1 MRPLHLTLS
10 AFGAYAGKTELD
22 LRRLGERGLYLI
34 TGDTGAGKT
43 TIFDA
48 IAFALFG
55 TPSGD
60 GRESSMLRSKFAAPE
75 TPTEVELTFSSAGKT
90 YIIRRNPEYER
101 RKSRGAGTT
110 KELARAELT
119 MPDGRVITRRTEVD
133 AAIRDILGVDRS
145 QFCQIAMIAQGEF
158 RKLLLAD
165 TKDRREIF
173 RDIFKTNLYTRFQE
187 RVKSDFLALNRERE
201 EARQSFNQYAA
212 GIRLPDERELPPEDE
227 LSSFLAELLAKD
239 RAEDDELKVALKK
252 TEWEIDALTAA
263 AAKAEED
270 GKNRRALKEAE
281 KSRAAAAEETEKL
294 RRALEAEK
302 KRQPELD
309 ALGKTLSELEEEL
322 KRHADLCAK
331 ETETAAAKKA
341 ADDAAER
348 LSALEAARRE
358 LQEQLSREREEYHAL
373 TSSAE
378 RLVTLRQEKAGLDQF
393 LEEIGRYEI
402 ALQTLSEKEAAVD
415 DVLAA
420 YTEARS
426 VEERLSGRAQELRRR
441 FNDEQAGVLASSLRD
456 GEPCPVCGAL
466 NHPRPAQRAPD
477 APDEKAVKEAEKRA
491 RAAQKNVNEASAAS
505 GSAKT
510 ACETART
517 EAEKQKEKLFGA
529 NKGFIDL
536 VSEKAAAARRCSD
549 KDREI
554 AREEQNAARCEALA
568 EQIPSEEKQLS
579 AMEEPLAEAQ
589 KENAAAQ
596 STLSA
601 LRAAVDE
608 LRAGIK
614 YENAADAEKEKTLAL
629 ARQTEILAARE
640 NAEKALRTAEQ
651 QLSVE
656 KGRVEQ
662 LEKLLANAPSA
673 DPAELAEGKERLTAQ
688 KKEILQKRL
697 ALNSRITAN
706 EGAKTGIDEKTAE
719 ISELNARWT
728 WMKPLTDT
736 ANGTL
741 SGKERISLETYVQ
754 MTYFDRILARANAHL
769 MRMSGGKYDLKRCES
784 AAKLNT
790 QSGLELNVID
800 HYNGSERSV
809 KTLSG
814 GETFLASL
822 SLALGLSEEI
832 QSSAGGVQMDT
843 LFVDEG
849 FGSLDEET
857 LRQAMRALRE
867 LSEGDRLIG
876 IISHVS
882 ELRREIDRQIVVTRS
897 PDGASRAKIE
907 TDLRE

>member
-10 AFGAYAGKTELD
+10 AFGAYAGRTELD
-22 LRRLGERGLYLI
+22 FRQLGERGLYLI

-43 TIFDA
+43 TLFDA
-48 IAFALFG
+48 ITFALFG
-55 TPSGD
+55 TPSGE

-75 TPTEVELTFSSAGKT
+75 TPTEVQLIFSSAGKT
-90 YIIRRNPEYER
+90 YIVRRNPEYER

-110 KELARAELT
+110 KETARAELVL
-119 MPDGRVITRRTEVD
+119 PDGRVMTRRSDVD
-133 AAIRDILGVDRS
+133 AAIRAILGVDRT

-187 RVKSDFLALNRERE
+187 RVKADFLALNRERE

-239 RAEDDELKVALKK
+239 RAADDELKVALKK

-294 RRALEAEK
+294 RRVLETEK
-302 KRQPELD
+302 ERQPELD
-309 ALGKTLSELEEEL
+309 ALDKTLAELETEL
-322 KRHADLCAK
+322 KKHAELCVK
-331 ETETAAAKKA
+331 RTETAAAKKS

-348 LSALEAARRE
+348 LSAMEASRRE
-358 LQEQLSREREEYHAL
+358 LRERISRERGEYHAL
-373 TSSAE
+373 VSAAE
-378 RLVTLRQEKAGLDQF
+378 RLAILRQEKTALVQY
-393 LEEIGRYEI
+393 LEDIESYEY
-402 ALQTLSEKEAAVD
+402 ALQSLSERKAAAD
-415 DVLAA
+415 DALAV
-420 YTEARS
+420 YLNARRD
-426 VEERLSGRAQELRRR
+426 VEELSAAARELRRR

-466 NHPRPAQRAPD
+466 DHPRPAQRAPD

-491 RAAQKNVNEASAAS
+491 SAAQERVNVASEAS
-505 GSAKT
+505 GSART
-510 ACETART
+510 AYDTAER
-517 EAEKQKEKLFGA
+517 EAAKQKEKLFGA
-529 NKGFIDL
+529 GEAVDL
-536 VSEKAAAARRCSD
+536 AAEKAAAARRCSD

-568 EQIPSEEKQLS
+568 VQIPSEEKQLS
-579 AMEEPLAEAQ
+579 AMEEPLAAAQ

-596 STLSA
+596 SALSA
-601 LRAAVDE
+601 LRAAADE
-608 LRAGIK
+608 LRAGIN
-614 YENAADAEKEKTLAL
+614 YENAADAERKKISVLTQQA
-629 ARQTEILAARE
+629 EIREARE
-640 NAEKALRTAEQ
+640 SAEKAFRAAEQ
-651 QLSVE
+651 RLSAE

-662 LEKLLANAPSA
+662 LNKLLAGAPSA
-673 DPAELAEGKERLTAQ
+673 DPAGLAEAKERLTS
-688 KKEILQKRL
+688 KKNEILQKRL
-697 ALNSRITAN
+697 VLNSRITAN
-706 EGAKTGIDEKTAE
+706 ESAKNGIDEKTAE
-719 ISELNARWT
+719 LDERNARWT

>member
-1 MRPLHLTLS
+1 MRPLNLTLS

-22 LRRLGERGLYLI
+22 LRQLGERGLYLI

-55 TPSGD
+55 KPSGGKG
-60 GRESSMLRSKFAAPE
+60 GRDVSMLRSKYASPE
-75 TPTEVELTFSSAGKT
+75 TPTEVELTFSNGGKT
-90 YIIRRNPEYER
+90 YKIKRNPTYER
-101 RKSRGAGTT
+101 TKLRGTGTT
-110 KELARAELT
+110 EKKADAELL
-119 MPDGRVITRRTEVD
+119 MPDGKIIAGTKEVD
-133 AAIRDILGVDRS
+133 EKIRDILGVDKD

-158 RKLLLAD
+158 RELLLAD
-165 TKDRREIF
+165 TETRRKIF
-173 RDIFKTNLYTRFQE
+173 QKIFNTNLYSLFQKE
-187 RVKSDFLALNRERE
+187 VKEDFFAIGRELK
-201 EARQSFNQYAA
+201 EAENSFKQYAA
-212 GIRLPDERELPPEDE
+212 GIVLPEDTELPPENEFSEFLAGLLKADRAQDDAWEKELAEIGEKLDTLTADAAKAAVDEENRSELRKAKLSLAEAEKTVSESGIALEKEKACEPELVKLAEALKALEDERKAYDE
-227 LSSFLAELLAKD
+227 LMDTE
-239 RAEDDELKVALKK
+239 KK
-252 TEWEIDALTAA
+252 AA
-263 AAKAEED
+263 AAKKTAND
-270 GKNRRALKEAE
+270 
-281 KSRAAAAEETEKL
+281 AAA
-294 RRALEAEK
+294 R
-302 KRQPELD
+302 
-309 ALGKTLSELEEEL
+309 LSRLEESRGEL
-322 KRHADLCAK
+322 
-331 ETETAAAKKA
+331 
-341 ADDAAER
+341 
-348 LSALEAARRE
+348 RE
-358 LQEQLSREREEYHAL
+358 HLSREREEYHAL
-373 TSSAE
+373 AASAE
-378 RLVTLRQEKAGLDQF
+378 NLAKLQQEKNLLSQYLDD
-393 LEEIGRYEI
+393 LRKYET
-402 ALQTLSEKEAAVD
+402 ALQTVAECKDAAD
-415 DVLAA
+415 AARDA
-420 YTEARS
+420 YTGARS
-426 VEERLSGRAQELRRR
+426 EEEHLSAEAQELRRR

-466 NHPRPAQRAPD
+466 THPHPAQCAPD
-477 APDEKAVKEAEKRA
+477 APDEKAVKDAEKKA

-536 VSEKAAAARRCSD
+536 VSEKTIAARRCSD
-549 KDREI
+549 KDSEIVREKK
-554 AREEQNAARCEALA
+554 NAARYEALA
-568 EQIPSEEKQLS
+568 EQIPAEEKKLS
-579 AMEEPLAEAQ
+579 AMDASLSGAQ

-596 STLSA
+596 SALSA
-601 LRAAVDE
+601 LRAAVDD

-614 YENAADAEKEKTLAL
+614 YESAADAEKEKTRAL

-651 QLSVE
+651 QLSAE

-662 LEKLLANAPSA
+662 LEKLLANAPSS

-706 EGAKTGIDEKTAE
+706 EGAKAGIDEKTAE
-719 ISELNARWT
+719 ISELNARWI
-728 WMKPLTDT
+728 WMKPLADT
-736 ANGTL
+736 ANGAL
-741 SGKERISLETYVQ
+741 SGKERVSLETYAQ

-769 MRMSGGKYDLKRCES
+769 MRMSGGKYDLKRRES

-790 QSGLELNVID
+790 QSGLELDVID

-882 ELRREIDRQIVVTRS
+882 ELRREIDRQIVVKRS
-897 PDGASRAKIE
+897 KDGASRAEIITE
-907 TDLRE
+907 

>member
-55 TPSGD
+55 MPSGD

-75 TPTEVELTFSSAGKT
+75 TPTEVELTFSNAGKT
-90 YIIRRNPEYER
+90 YIVRRNPEYER
-101 RKSRGAGTT
+101 PKSRGAGTT

-133 AAIRDILGVDRS
+133 AAIRDTLGVDRS

-173 RDIFKTNLYTRFQE
+173 RNIFKTGLYTRFQE
-187 RVKSDFLALNRERE
+187 RVKGDFLALSRKRE
-201 EARQSFNQYAA
+201 EARKAFDQYAS
-212 GIRLPDERELPPEDE
+212 GIRFPECRELPPENE
-227 LSSFLAELLAKD
+227 LSAFLAEILAED
-239 RAEDDELKVALKK
+239 RAADGALRDALEK
-252 TEWEIDALTAA
+252 TEKEIDALTTA

-270 GKNRRALKEAE
+270 RKNRCALNEAGASRAVAE
-281 KSRAAAAEETEKL
+281 ESVKKSRLALETENG
-294 RRALEAEK
+294 
-302 KRQPELD
+302 RQPELD
-309 ALGKTLSELEEEL
+309 ALDKTLSELEEEL

-358 LQEQLSREREEYHAL
+358 LQEQLSREREEYYAL

-378 RLVTLRQEKAGLDQF
+378 RLVTLRQEKASLDQF

-415 DVLAA
+415 DALAA

-466 NHPRPAQRAPD
+466 THPHPAQCAPD
-477 APDEKAVKEAEKRA
+477 APDEKAVKDAEKKA

-536 VSEKAAAARRCSD
+536 VSEKTIAARRCSD
-549 KDREI
+549 KDSEIVREKKNT
-554 AREEQNAARCEALA
+554 ARYEALA
-568 EQIPSEEKQLS
+568 EQIPAEEKKLS
-579 AMEEPLAEAQ
+579 AMDASLSGAQ

-596 STLSA
+596 SALSA
-601 LRAAVDE
+601 LRAAVDD

-614 YENAADAEKEKTLAL
+614 YESAADAEKEKTRAL

-640 NAEKALRTAEQ
+640 NAEKALR
-651 QLSVE
+651 
-656 KGRVEQ
+656 
-662 LEKLLANAPSA
+662 
-673 DPAELAEGKERLTAQ
+673 
-688 KKEILQKRL
+688 KR
-697 ALNSRITAN
+697 
-706 EGAKTGIDEKTAE
+706 
-719 ISELNARWT
+719 
-728 WMKPLTDT
+728 
-736 ANGTL
+736 
-741 SGKERISLETYVQ
+741 
-754 MTYFDRILARANAHL
+754 
-769 MRMSGGKYDLKRCES
+769 GG
-784 AAKLNT
+784 
-790 QSGLELNVID
+790 
-800 HYNGSERSV
+800 
-809 KTLSG
+809 
-814 GETFLASL
+814 
-822 SLALGLSEEI
+822 
-832 QSSAGGVQMDT
+832 
-843 LFVDEG
+843 
-849 FGSLDEET
+849 
-857 LRQAMRALRE
+857 
-867 LSEGDRLIG
+867 
-876 IISHVS
+876 
-882 ELRREIDRQIVVTRS
+882 
-897 PDGASRAKIE
+897 
-907 TDLRE
+907 

>member
-1 MRPLHLTLS
+1 MRPLNLTLS

-22 LRRLGERGLYLI
+22 LRQLGERGLYLI

-55 TPSGD
+55 KPSGGKG
-60 GRESSMLRSKFAAPE
+60 GRDVSMLRSKYALPE
-75 TPTEVELTFSSAGKT
+75 TPTEVELTFSNGGKT
-90 YIIRRNPEYER
+90 YKIKRNPTYER
-101 RKSRGAGTT
+101 TKLRGTGTT
-110 KELARAELT
+110 EKKADAELL
-119 MPDGRVITRRTEVD
+119 MPDGKIIAGTKEVD
-133 AAIRDILGVDRS
+133 EKIRDILGVDKD

-158 RKLLLAD
+158 RELLLAD
-165 TKDRREIF
+165 TETRRKIF
-173 RDIFKTNLYTRFQE
+173 QKIFNTNLYSLFQKE
-187 RVKSDFLALNRERE
+187 VKEDFFAIGRELK
-201 EARQSFNQYAA
+201 EAENSFKQYAA
-212 GIRLPDERELPPEDE
+212 GIVLPEDTELPPENEFSEFLAGLLKADRAQDDAWEKELAEIGEKLDTLTADAAKAAVDEENRSELRKAKLSLAEAEKTVSESGIALEKEKACEPELVKLAEALKALEDERKAYDE
-227 LSSFLAELLAKD
+227 LMDTE
-239 RAEDDELKVALKK
+239 KK
-252 TEWEIDALTAA
+252 AA
-263 AAKAEED
+263 AAK
-270 GKNRRALKEAE
+270 
-281 KSRAAAAEETEKL
+281 
-294 RRALEAEK
+294 
-302 KRQPELD
+302 
-309 ALGKTLSELEEEL
+309 KT
-322 KRHADLCAK
+322 
-331 ETETAAAKKA
+331 
-341 ADDAAER
+341 ADDAAAR
-348 LSALEAARRE
+348 LSRLEESRGELRE
-358 LQEQLSREREEYHAL
+358 HLSREREEYHAL
-373 TSSAE
+373 AASAE
-378 RLVTLRQEKAGLDQF
+378 NLAKLQQEKNLLSQYLDD
-393 LEEIGRYEI
+393 LRKYET
-402 ALQTLSEKEAAVD
+402 ALQTVAECKDAAD
-415 DVLAA
+415 AARDA
-420 YTEARS
+420 YTGARS
-426 VEERLSGRAQELRRR
+426 EEEHLSAEAQELRRR

-466 NHPRPAQRAPD
+466 THPHPAQCAPD
-477 APDEKAVKEAEKRA
+477 APDEKAVKDAEKKA

-536 VSEKAAAARRCSD
+536 VSEKTIAARRCSD
-549 KDREI
+549 KDSEIVREKK
-554 AREEQNAARCEALA
+554 NAARYEALA
-568 EQIPSEEKQLS
+568 EQIPAEEKKLS
-579 AMEEPLAEAQ
+579 AMDASLSGAQ

-596 STLSA
+596 SALSA
-601 LRAAVDE
+601 LRAAVDD

-614 YENAADAEKEKTLAL
+614 YESAADAEKEKTRAL

-651 QLSVE
+651 QLSAE

-662 LEKLLANAPSA
+662 LEKLLANAPSS

-706 EGAKTGIDEKTAE
+706 EGAKAGIDEKTAE
-719 ISELNARWT
+719 ISELNARWI
-728 WMKPLTDT
+728 WMKPLADT
-736 ANGTL
+736 ANGAL
-741 SGKERISLETYVQ
+741 SGKERVSLETYAQ

-769 MRMSGGKYDLKRCES
+769 MRMSGGKYDLKRRES

-790 QSGLELNVID
+790 QSGLELDVID

-882 ELRREIDRQIVVTRS
+882 ELRREIDRQIVVKRS
-897 PDGASRAKIE
+897 KDGASRAEIITE
-907 TDLRE
+907 

>member
-1 MRPLHLTLS
+1 MRPLNLTLS

-22 LRRLGERGLYLI
+22 LRQLGERGLYLI

-55 TPSGD
+55 KPSGGKG
-60 GRESSMLRSKFAAPE
+60 GRDVSMLRSKYASPE
-75 TPTEVELTFSSAGKT
+75 TPTEVELTFSNGGKT
-90 YIIRRNPEYER
+90 YKIKRNPTYER
-101 RKSRGAGTT
+101 TKLRGTGTT
-110 KELARAELT
+110 EKKADAELL
-119 MPDGRVITRRTEVD
+119 MPDGKIIAGTKEVD
-133 AAIRDILGVDRS
+133 EKIRDILGVDKD

-158 RKLLLAD
+158 RELLLAD
-165 TKDRREIF
+165 TETRRKIF
-173 RDIFKTNLYTRFQE
+173 QKIFNTNLYSLFQKE
-187 RVKSDFLALNRERE
+187 VKEDFFAIGRELK
-201 EARQSFNQYAA
+201 EAENSFKQYAA
-212 GIRLPDERELPPEDE
+212 GIVLPEDTELPPENEFSEFLAGLLKADRAQDDAWEKELAEIGEKLDTLTADAAKAAVDEENRSELRKAKLSLAEAEKTVSESGIALEKEKACEPELVKLAEALKALEDERKAYDE
-227 LSSFLAELLAKD
+227 LMDTE
-239 RAEDDELKVALKK
+239 KK
-252 TEWEIDALTAA
+252 AA
-263 AAKAEED
+263 AAK
-270 GKNRRALKEAE
+270 
-281 KSRAAAAEETEKL
+281 
-294 RRALEAEK
+294 
-302 KRQPELD
+302 
-309 ALGKTLSELEEEL
+309 KT
-322 KRHADLCAK
+322 
-331 ETETAAAKKA
+331 
-341 ADDAAER
+341 ADDAAAR
-348 LSALEAARRE
+348 LSRLEESRGELRE
-358 LQEQLSREREEYHAL
+358 HLSREREEYHAL
-373 TSSAE
+373 AASAE
-378 RLVTLRQEKAGLDQF
+378 NLAKLQQEKNLLSQYLDD
-393 LEEIGRYEI
+393 LRKYET
-402 ALQTLSEKEAAVD
+402 ALQTVAECKDAAD
-415 DVLAA
+415 AARDA
-420 YTEARS
+420 YTGARS
-426 VEERLSGRAQELRRR
+426 EEEHLSAEAQELRRR

-466 NHPRPAQRAPD
+466 THPHPAQCAPD
-477 APDEKAVKEAEKRA
+477 APDEKAVKDAEKKA

-536 VSEKAAAARRCSD
+536 VSEKTIAARRCSD
-549 KDREI
+549 KDSEIVREKK
-554 AREEQNAARCEALA
+554 NAARYEALA
-568 EQIPSEEKQLS
+568 EQIPAEEKKLS
-579 AMEEPLAEAQ
+579 AMDASLSGAQ

-596 STLSA
+596 SALSA
-601 LRAAVDE
+601 LRAAVDD

-614 YENAADAEKEKTLAL
+614 YESAADAEKEKTRAL

-651 QLSVE
+651 QLSAE

-662 LEKLLANAPSA
+662 LEKLLANAPSS

-706 EGAKTGIDEKTAE
+706 EGAKAGIDEKTAE
-719 ISELNARWT
+719 ISELNARWI
-728 WMKPLTDT
+728 WMKPLADT
-736 ANGTL
+736 ANGAL
-741 SGKERISLETYVQ
+741 SGKERVSLETYAQ
-754 MTYFDRILARANAHL
+754 MTYFDRILARSNAHL
-769 MRMSGGKYDLKRCES
+769 MRMSGGKYDLKRRES

-790 QSGLELNVID
+790 QSGLELDVID

-882 ELRREIDRQIVVTRS
+882 ELRREIDRQIVVKRS
-897 PDGASRAKIE
+897 KDGASRAEIITE
-907 TDLRE
+907 

>member
-1 MRPLHLTLS
+1 MRPLNLTLS

-22 LRRLGERGLYLI
+22 LRELGERGLYLI

-55 TPSGD
+55 KPSGGKG
-60 GRESSMLRSKFAAPE
+60 GRDVSMLRSKYASPE
-75 TPTEVELTFSSAGKT
+75 TPTEVELTFSNGGKT
-90 YIIRRNPEYER
+90 YKIKRNPTYER
-101 RKSRGAGTT
+101 TKLRGTGTT
-110 KELARAELT
+110 EKKADAELL
-119 MPDGRVITRRTEVD
+119 MPDGKIIAGTKEVD
-133 AAIRDILGVDRS
+133 EKIRDILGVDKD

-158 RKLLLAD
+158 RELLLAD
-165 TKDRREIF
+165 TETRRKIF
-173 RDIFKTNLYTRFQE
+173 QKIFNTNLYSLFQKK
-187 RVKSDFLALNRERE
+187 VKEDFFAIGRELK
-201 EARQSFNQYAA
+201 EAENSFKQYAA
-212 GIRLPDERELPPEDE
+212 GIVLPEDTELPPENELSEFLDGLLKADRAQDDAWEKELAEIGKKLDTLTADAAKAAVDEENRSELRKARLSLAEAEKAVSESGIVLEKEKACEPELVKLAEALKALEDERKAHDE
-227 LSSFLAELLAKD
+227 LMDTE
-239 RAEDDELKVALKK
+239 KK
-252 TEWEIDALTAA
+252 AA
-263 AAKAEED
+263 AAK
-270 GKNRRALKEAE
+270 
-281 KSRAAAAEETEKL
+281 
-294 RRALEAEK
+294 
-302 KRQPELD
+302 
-309 ALGKTLSELEEEL
+309 KT
-322 KRHADLCAK
+322 
-331 ETETAAAKKA
+331 
-341 ADDAAER
+341 ADDAAAR
-348 LSALEAARRE
+348 LSRLEESRGELRE
-358 LQEQLSREREEYHAL
+358 HLSREREEYHAL
-373 TSSAE
+373 AASAE
-378 RLVTLRQEKAGLDQF
+378 NLAKLQQEKNLLSQYLDD
-393 LEEIGRYEI
+393 LRKYET
-402 ALQTLSEKEAAVD
+402 ALQTVAECKDAAD
-415 DVLAA
+415 AARDA
-420 YTEARS
+420 YTGARS
-426 VEERLSGRAQELRRR
+426 EEEHLSAEAQELRRR

-466 NHPRPAQRAPD
+466 THPHPAQCAPD
-477 APDEKAVKEAEKRA
+477 APDEKAVKDAEKNA

-536 VSEKAAAARRCSD
+536 VSEKTIAARRCSD
-549 KDREI
+549 KDSEIVREKK
-554 AREEQNAARCEALA
+554 NAARYEALA
-568 EQIPSEEKQLS
+568 EQIPAEEKKLS
-579 AMEEPLAEAQ
+579 AMDASLSGAQ

-596 STLSA
+596 SALSV
-601 LRAAVDE
+601 LRAAVDD

-614 YENAADAEKEKTLAL
+614 YESAADAEKEKTRAL

-651 QLSVE
+651 QLSAE

-673 DPAELAEGKERLTAQ
+673 DPAELAEEKERLTAQ

-706 EGAKTGIDEKTAE
+706 EGAKAGIDEKTAE
-719 ISELNARWT
+719 ISELNARWI
-728 WMKPLTDT
+728 WMKPLADT
-736 ANGTL
+736 ANGAL
-741 SGKERISLETYVQ
+741 SGKERVSLETYAQ

-769 MRMSGGKYDLKRCES
+769 MRMSGGKYDLKRRES

-790 QSGLELNVID
+790 QSGLELDVID

-882 ELRREIDRQIVVTRS
+882 ELRREIDRQIVVKRS
-897 PDGASRAKIE
+897 KDGASRAEIITE
-907 TDLRE
+907 

>member
-1 MRPLHLTLS
+1 MRPLNLTLS
-10 AFGAYAGKTELD
+10 AFGAYAGKTKLD
-22 LRRLGERGLYLI
+22 LRQLGERGLYLI

-55 TPSGD
+55 KPSGGKG
-60 GRESSMLRSKFAAPE
+60 GRDVSMLRSKYASPE
-75 TPTEVELTFSSAGKT
+75 TPTEVELTFSNGGKT
-90 YIIRRNPEYER
+90 YKIKRNPTYER
-101 RKSRGAGTT
+101 TKLRGTGTT
-110 KELARAELT
+110 EKKADAELL
-119 MPDGRVITRRTEVD
+119 MPDGKIITGTKEVD
-133 AAIRDILGVDRS
+133 EKIRDILGVDKD

-158 RKLLLAD
+158 RELLLAD
-165 TKDRREIF
+165 TETRRKIF
-173 RDIFKTNLYTRFQE
+173 QKIFNTNLYSLFQKE
-187 RVKSDFLALNRERE
+187 VKEDFFAIGRELK
-201 EARQSFNQYAA
+201 EAENSFKQYAA
-212 GIRLPDERELPPEDE
+212 GIVLPEDTELPAENE
-227 LSSFLAELLAKD
+227 LSEFLAGLLKADRAQDDAWEKELAEIGKKLDTLTADAAKAAVDEENRSELRKAKLFLAEAEKAVSESGIALEKEKACEPELVKLAEALKALEEE
-239 RAEDDELKVALKK
+239 RKAHDELIDTEKK
-252 TEWEIDALTAA
+252 AA
-263 AAKAEED
+263 AAK
-270 GKNRRALKEAE
+270 
-281 KSRAAAAEETEKL
+281 
-294 RRALEAEK
+294 
-302 KRQPELD
+302 
-309 ALGKTLSELEEEL
+309 KT
-322 KRHADLCAK
+322 
-331 ETETAAAKKA
+331 
-341 ADDAAER
+341 ADDAAAR
-348 LSALEAARRE
+348 LSRLEVSRDELRE
-358 LQEQLSREREEYHAL
+358 HLSREREEYHAL
-373 TSSAE
+373 AASAE
-378 RLVTLRQEKAGLDQF
+378 NLAKLQQEKNLLSQYLDD
-393 LEEIGRYEI
+393 LWKYET
-402 ALQTLSEKEAAVD
+402 ALKTLAERKDAADAARDAYTRALSE
-415 DVLAA
+415 
-420 YTEARS
+420 
-426 VEERLSGRAQELRRR
+426 EEHLSAEAQELRRR

-466 NHPRPAQRAPD
+466 THPHPAQCAPD
-477 APDEKAVKEAEKRA
+477 APDEKAVKDAEKKA

-536 VSEKAAAARRCSD
+536 VSEKTIAARRCSD
-549 KDREI
+549 KDSEIVREKK
-554 AREEQNAARCEALA
+554 NAARYEALA
-568 EQIPSEEKQLS
+568 EQIPAEEKKLS
-579 AMEEPLAEAQ
+579 AMDASLSGAQ

-596 STLSA
+596 SALSA

-614 YENAADAEKEKTLAL
+614 YESAADAEKEKTRAL

-651 QLSVE
+651 QLSAE

-673 DPAELAEGKERLTAQ
+673 DPAELAEEKERLTAQ

-706 EGAKTGIDEKTAE
+706 EGAKAGIDEKTAE
-719 ISELNARWT
+719 ISELNARWI
-728 WMKPLTDT
+728 WMKPLADT
-736 ANGTL
+736 ANGAL
-741 SGKERISLETYVQ
+741 SGKERVSLETYAQ

-769 MRMSGGKYDLKRCES
+769 MRMSGGKYDLKRRES

-790 QSGLELNVID
+790 QSGLELDVID

-809 KTLSG
+809 KSLSG

-882 ELRREIDRQIVVTRS
+882 ELRREIDRQIVVKRS
-897 PDGASRAKIE
+897 KDGASRAEIITE
-907 TDLRE
+907 

>member
-22 LRRLGERGLYLI
+22 FRQLGERGLYLI

-43 TIFDA
+43 TLFDA
-48 IAFALFG
+48 ITFALFG
-55 TPSGD
+55 TPSGE

-75 TPTEVELTFSSAGKT
+75 TPTEVQLIFSSAGKT

-110 KELARAELT
+110 KETARAELVL
-119 MPDGRVITRRTEVD
+119 PDGRVMTRRSDVD
-133 AAIRDILGVDRS
+133 AAIRAILGVDRT

-187 RVKSDFLALNRERE
+187 RVKADFLALNRERE

-212 GIRLPDERELPPEDE
+212 GIRLPDEREIPPEDE

-239 RAEDDELKVALKK
+239 RAADDELKVALKK

-294 RRALEAEK
+294 RRVLETEK
-302 KRQPELD
+302 ERQPELD
-309 ALGKTLSELEEEL
+309 ALDKTLSELEEEL

-341 ADDAAER
+341 ADDASER

-415 DVLAA
+415 DALAA
-420 YTEARS
+420 YTEACS

-529 NKGFIDL
+529 GEVVDL
-536 VSEKAAAARRCSD
+536 AAEKTAAARWCSD

-568 EQIPSEEKQLS
+568 VQIPSEEKQLS
-579 AMEEPLAEAQ
+579 AMEEPLAAAQ

-596 STLSA
+596 SALSA
-601 LRAAVDE
+601 LRAAVDD

-614 YENAADAEKEKTLAL
+614 YENAADAERKKISVLTQQA
-629 ARQTEILAARE
+629 EIREARE
-640 NAEKALRTAEQ
+640 SAEKAFRAAEQ
-651 QLSVE
+651 RLSAE

-662 LEKLLANAPSA
+662 LNKLLAGAPSA
-673 DPAELAEGKERLTAQ
+673 DPAGLAEAKERLTS
-688 KKEILQKRL
+688 KKNEILQKRL
-697 ALNSRITAN
+697 VLNSRITAN
-706 EGAKTGIDEKTAE
+706 ESAKNGIDEKTAE
-719 ISELNARWT
+719 LDERNARWT

-769 MRMSGGKYDLKRCES
+769 MQMSGGKYDLKRCES